1 MQTVRWYK
9 ECKASSKN
17 RRSRHY
23 RALQSVAQWKVC
35 CRSCFFSPFS
45 FPFSFSSL
53 PHFPPTARPATSP
66 SYVALRPDQRHEEAN
81 VYFTIPILM
90 GIIVILFMVSLF
102 SIGVFGLMNVQTMER
117 WPDAAHDK
125 NLIVPQ

>member
-1 MQTVRWYK
+1 
-9 ECKASSKN
+9 
-17 RRSRHY
+17 
-23 RALQSVAQWKVC
+23 
-35 CRSCFFSPFS
+35 
-45 FPFSFSSL
+45 
-53 PHFPPTARPATSP
+53 
-66 SYVALRPDQRHEEAN
+66 
-81 VYFTIPILM
+81 M